1 MYMYLYMYMQYMYM
15 QYMSTYIITVSQKK
29 NFDVVKAVMKEIVI
43 SRQSLLV
50 SHWEHIVSHDLVYIC
65 DVQYMYM

>member
-1 MYMYLYMYMQYMYM
+1 MYLYIYMQYMYM

-50 SHWEHIVSHDLVYIC
+50 SH
-65 DVQYMYM
+65 